1 MKGGTGTIKS
11 KFIWYS
17 WIASQN
23 EVEKQA
29 GYWDVDIFF
38 NV

>member
-1 MKGGTGTIKS
+1 MNEATSTIKS

-17 WIASQN
+17 WIAVLAAHQ
-23 EVEKQA
+23 
-29 GYWDVDIFF
+29 DVDIFF